1 MIRQRKGFSLV
12 EVMVAMTLLSIVLM
26 SLAKIGVS
34 VATRGRVNALV
45 TKRNA
50 ALQIESNK
58 LATMPFDSLA
68 NWSTST
74 TTFTRG
80 GFTYSR
86 RTTITRISSSRY
98 TIKVVVTPSTSTTRK
113 DSVIFDRTK
122 PPTGS
127 PLCVGC

>member
-1 MIRQRKGFSLV
+1 MRRRRKGFSLI
-12 EVMVAMTLLSIVLM
+12 EVVVAMTMLSIVLM

-34 VATRGRVNALV
+34 VATRSRVNELV

-50 ALQIESNK
+50 VLQIESNK
-58 LATMPFDSLA
+58 LATMPFDSLGS
-68 NWSTST
+68 WSTST
-74 TTFTRG
+74 TSFTRG

-86 RTTITRISSSRY
+86 RTTITKVSTTRY
-98 TIKVVVTPSTSTTRK
+98 TIKVVVTPSTSTARK
-113 DSVIFDRTK
+113 DSVMFDRTK